1 MISAT
6 QRASSSSTRFACA
19 CWAAATGAEGPWT
32 ADADGVT
39 LAIRVTPRASRTEI
53 IGIQPQADGRLALA
67 VRVASP
73 PVDGAANEVLVA
85 FLAKQLAV
93 AKSAITLRSGATGRV
108 KVVRIA
114 GDGAML
120 AERLALFTIRPPS
133 DGGLQ
138 N

>member
-1 MISAT
+1 
-6 QRASSSSTRFACA
+6 
-19 CWAAATGAEGPWT
+19 
-32 ADADGVT
+32 VT